1 MQMPK
6 IEIPKQ
12 YMLPAAAAVILVACG
27 SAVFFYRG
35 YAEAK
40 QQVRDLKQ
48 NPQIIAQETAKDL
61 VARVSELIVLP
72 TDETPTVATVSDL
85 EKLKG
90 QQFFANAKVG
100 DKVLIYTKAKKAV
113 LYDPDAHKIV
123 EVAPLNL
130 GNADAADM
138 KTAR

>member
-1 MQMPK
+1 M
-6 IEIPKQ
+6 EISKR
-12 YMLPAAAAVILVACG
+12 YVLASAVAIVLVASG
-27 SAVFFYRG
+27 SAIFFYRG
-35 YAEAK
+35 YAQAK
-40 QQVRDLKQ
+40 QQVTDMKQ
-48 NPQIIAQETAKDL
+48 NPQKVAQETTQDL
-61 VARVSELIVLP
+61 ITRVSELIVLP
-72 TDETPTVATVSDL
+72 SDETPTVATVSDL

-130 GNADAADM
+130 GP
-138 KTAR
+138 